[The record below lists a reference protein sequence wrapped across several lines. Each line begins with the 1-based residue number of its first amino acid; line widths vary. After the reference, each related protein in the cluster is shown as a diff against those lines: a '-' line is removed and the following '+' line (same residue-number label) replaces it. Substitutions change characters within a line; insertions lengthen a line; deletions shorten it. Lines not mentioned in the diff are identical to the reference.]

1 MSIELIATVGLAGC
15 LGLRHAGG
23 LRRLKAVVA
32 GSTILM
38 RRQTNQSTQT
48 TLPKCP
54 STSVLDIGFPSSLW
68 LLFD

>member
-15 LGLRHAGG
+15 LGLRHAGA
-23 LRRLKAVVA
+23 LRLKAVVA

-68 LLFD
+68 LLFN